1 VLLASREARQKF
13 PFDIQHRSVIL
24 YAADSPRDF
33 TELESKI
40 TARLSAIL
48 KKQADVAA
56 VSTPV
61 AEGASSAGLSAHEMA
76 ALVIIGTDSLG
87 TRSLL
92 RKDLVTSK
100 AGHDENG
107 EPWVEYALT
116 PRGEDWLLSNQDK
129 LVLRIPPKD
138 SDIPF

>member
-1 VLLASREARQKF
+1 
-13 PFDIQHRSVIL
+13 
-24 YAADSPRDF
+24 
-33 TELESKI
+33 
-40 TARLSAIL
+40 
-48 KKQADVAA
+48 
-56 VSTPV
+56 
-61 AEGASSAGLSAHEMA
+61 MA
-76 ALVIIGTDSLG
+76 ALVIIGTDSLGPGEAAPYYAIKRSMNAAGFTDAATAVG

-116 PRGEDWLLSNQDK
+116 PGGEDWLLSNQDK